1 MRSSL
6 GMLARIDEELTSEL
20 LMRDLFINV
29 PLRQSCRAEILEILF
44 FSKTKA
50 FYLKIWSYF
59 FSHRM
64 SVFLICS
71 KKSVAFLCP
80 FYSAK
85 LIHSFL

>member
-29 PLRQSCRAEILEILF
+29 PFRRSCRAEILEILF

-50 FYLKIWSYF
+50 FYLKFWSYF
-59 FSHRM
+59 YVSY
-64 SVFLICS
+64 L
-71 KKSVAFLCP
+71 
-80 FYSAK
+80 
-85 LIHSFL
+85 